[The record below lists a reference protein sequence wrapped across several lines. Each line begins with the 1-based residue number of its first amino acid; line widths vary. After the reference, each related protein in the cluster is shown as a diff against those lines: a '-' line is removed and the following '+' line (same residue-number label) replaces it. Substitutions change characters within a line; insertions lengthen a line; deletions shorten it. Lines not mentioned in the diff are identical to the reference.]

1 MKDTILLC
9 TLCNNPVQPF
19 FPTNRSA
26 ADRSFLRRT
35 VAYILEEHVS
45 KEMVG
50 FPTDPEVPKN
60 LLNVRMKYLFL
71 DGINKMSR
79 SRFVPSD
86 PLSVKLDNELSTS
99 EGGGPT
105 QEFLALAISQMY
117 STTAFGGPPSSK
129 VLVLNQEGTV

>member
-1 MKDTILLC
+1 MYTYE
-9 TLCNNPVQPF
+9 CNLF

-26 ADRSFLRRT
+26 ADGSFRRRT
-35 VAYILEEHVS
+35 VMSILEEHVS

-79 SRFVPSD
+79 SRFVPSH

-99 EGGGPT
+99 ERAGDLGGPT
-105 QEFLALAISQMY
+105 REFLGLAISQMY
-117 STTAFGGPPSSK
+117 STSAFGGPPSSK